1 MAMLIGLLIFFGLVI
16 VICIFLTSETN
27 GDSLMVALACGL
39 ICWAM
44 LENKTTRTADPV
56 AIDRTEL
63 SVMIDNEVAII
74 RYNGTNYTYDNVSE
88 YRAIKDSTF
97 SFMRIQEFDV
107 FGKDNDS
114 TYELRIDETK
124 EKLCVIIRPQMFE
137 GKVMVYPKEAVAIT
151 MAEGEA
157 ERIKIMA
164 TVSEDGYDKM
174 YGHLINTK

>member
-27 GDSLMVALACGL
+27 GDSLIVAVVCGL

-63 SVMIDNEVAII
+63 SVMVDNEVAII

-97 SFMRIQEFDV
+97 SLMRIQEFDV
-107 FGKDNDS
+107 FGKDNGS

-124 EKLCVIIRPQMFE
+124 DICLLLEDKAKIIAM
-137 GKVMVYPKEAVAIT
+137 GDGVMIEL
-151 MAEGEA
+151 
-157 ERIKIMA
+157 MA